1 MTLGSSN
8 TQKKHMPC
16 IVTHGN
22 FSAAIKMASQVG
34 RLELWGN
41 HVSHRKGGGGDGGS
55 SASSAC
61 DYPNAKPDN
70 SAAQQKRLQRRMP
83 RCVVSLPPRKIDVAA
98 KSGESE
104 YQQISYLRTCQSYRL
119 SGKTIANLG
128 EQRVSDRRYRM
139 VLPTMRSRFAYKTL
153 SLCDRLQPFTMR
165 PRKLCEDLWVACLF
179 R

>member
-83 RCVVSLPPRKIDVAA
+83 RCVVSLPPRKIDAAA

-104 YQQISYLRTCQSYRL
+104 YQQISYLRTCQAYRL
-119 SGKTIANLG
+119 SGETIANLG
-128 EQRVSDRRYRM
+128 EQRQTV
-139 VLPTMRSRFAYKTL
+139 PNGFADNAI
-153 SLCDRLQPFTMR
+153 SLCIQNFAIVRSTPA
-165 PRKLCEDLWVACLF
+165 VHH
-179 R
+179 